1 MGSTTLRGVDLSAA
15 LVDAFMLV
23 LWLGAP
29 ALGACLIAGLF
40 SGLLQSAAH
49 GGDAA
54 LAFVPRFLAAGAAL
68 FLARE
73 LLASQL
79 VAFTARML
87 RAMAGVGS

>member
-1 MGSTTLRGVDLSAA
+1 MDLSTS
-15 LVDAFMLV
+15 LVDALVLV

-40 SGLLQSAAH
+40 TGLLQSAAS

-54 LAFVPRFLAAGAAL
+54 LSFVPRFLAALAAL

-87 RAMAGVGS
+87 RAMAAVGG